1 MRAHLEGIGHLLLR
15 SQLAAERSI
24 RAPKMSLGSLPE
36 ELVLNIA
43 SFLRRGDFNIL
54 SRACRDFERILSHE
68 LYLNDRKGARKAL
81 RWGAENGFVGT
92 IMKARQAGCNLNES
106 SWQDFVIY
114 SLENMIVR
122 LQMSSVPRR
131 EALRFNENRE
141 GLWLRRTPLVHA
153 IRNGHH
159 DVARYLID
167 EGAELDG
174 YTIGGTTRGRA
185 WLQPIHHVILA
196 AAEARV
202 LDIETEAAP
211 WQDLLLYI
219 LEKGVDP
226 NTPGLVF
233 EPGVLDEADAPSRA
247 VTPLGMSLQ
256 AGCPWEI
263 TKTLL
268 SHGADPTMRTGFS
281 LWPETPYFQP
291 FEQVWLQLVRSE
303 EVELWKST
311 DGWSKKAAED
321 RIEKLCLLLGIIPNL
336 NEVYVKEEP
345 LLLLLASH
353 VSSARAKLLEAV
365 KSRDYQVKEGT
376 AEPPIVRLISAMKAD
391 AKLGHLTR
399 DQATE
404 MQYAASAVEMLD
416 TLRSLGADPNA
427 ATELPPLQQVTGRG
441 WTPTP
446 PAISA
451 GRPCTASAW

>member
-1 MRAHLEGIGHLLLR
+1 
-15 SQLAAERSI
+15 
-24 RAPKMSLGSLPE
+24 
-36 ELVLNIA
+36 
-43 SFLRRGDFNIL
+43 
-54 SRACRDFERILSHE
+54 
-68 LYLNDRKGARKAL
+68 
-81 RWGAENGFVGT
+81 
-92 IMKARQAGCNLNES
+92 
-106 SWQDFVIY
+106 
-114 SLENMIVR
+114 MIVR
-122 LQMSSVPRR
+122 LQMLSVPRG

-141 GLWLRRTPLVHA
+141 GLWLSRTPLVHA

-159 DVARYLID
+159 DVSRYLID

-427 ATELPPLQQVTGRG
+427 ATELPPLQQVCCYGGAGPQWDAVFEALIGHGARLDADTTGHKR
-441 WTPTP
+441 WTPLHCICLVKGPINFRRLTKLLELGSPVNALSPGGNTALDLLDQYQSNYHEPHHILISWGWQLFRVLLSHARSFIWTVSLP
-446 PAISA
+446 P
-451 GRPCTASAW
+451 